1 MNVYLLSRRLSIL
14 LALLS
19 TLQIFLLV
27 TVTYYSPVC
36 SLIGRLR
43 PTACSSCSGFRGTQ
57 SFYRNQHRESN
68 ANEFFYAVDGHFSRR
83 FNRAMSNKADDSEN
97 LNSASNNNGLTDKN
111 AYSLSTKTT
120 ARKTVKKLLP
130 LGAMLFFILFNY
142 TILRDTKDVLVI
154 TAPNSG
160 AEIIPFLKTYV
171 NLPSA
176 VIFSLVYSSL
186 CNKMATDKVF
196 YIVMSAFLSFFAAF
210 AGLICKRLF
219 LNQIY

>member
-1 MNVYLLSRRLSIL
+1 MLRTFFTTLQLFFIVTNYSSIITSVVGLLTPTCRINAFRGSQRIYTDLSIRGSTNNEIL
-14 LALLS
+14 LN
-19 TLQIFLLV
+19 IH
-27 TVTYYSPVC
+27 
-36 SLIGRLR
+36 
-43 PTACSSCSGFRGTQ
+43 GFR
-57 SFYRNQHRESN
+57 
-68 ANEFFYAVDGHFSRR
+68 
-83 FNRAMSNKADDSEN
+83 RAGRVAMMSEN
-97 LNSASNNNGLTDKN
+97 SGNENENLSGATNNGPTDKN
-111 AYSLSTKTT
+111 LYSLNAKTT

-176 VIFSLVYSSL
+176 VMFSLVYSSL

-210 AGLICKRLF
+210 AGVICKCQLRNLK
-219 LNQIY
+219 YES

>member
-1 MNVYLLSRRLSIL
+1 MLRTFFT
-14 LALLS
+14 
-19 TLQIFLLV
+19 TLQLFFIV
-27 TVTYYSPVC
+27 TNYSPIITSVVG
-36 SLIGRLR
+36 LLT
-43 PTACSSCSGFRGTQ
+43 PTYRINAFRGSQCIYTDPSIRGSTNNENLLNIHGFR
-57 SFYRNQHRESN
+57 
-68 ANEFFYAVDGHFSRR
+68 
-83 FNRAMSNKADDSEN
+83 RAGRVAMMSEN
-97 LNSASNNNGLTDKN
+97 SGNENENLSGATNNGPTDKN
-111 AYSLSTKTT
+111 LYSLNAKTT

-176 VIFSLVYSSL
+176 VMFSLVYSSL

-210 AGLICKRLF
+210 AGVICKCQLRNLK
-219 LNQIY
+219 YES